1 MKIEEIRK
9 IISESNDPDWFSSVN
24 TPLNL
29 PSINFSHTF
38 VGVPELFLFLEHQCS
53 GWELSE
59 QTKKNIFAPSINFFS
74 ELRST
79 LVRIINEFKDYS
91 ESQRNSVWQGNIL
104 NKTYTNSQ
112 NLFLFECPEVSFL
125 LKVYADFPTAYSGA
139 YNFIVG
145 AVNSDIINKKE
156 NLIGTLL
163 AYEFTVKDHSQII
176 ERRNAEKSSISAL
189 RNNFG
194 KYISDNEIFMSE
206 FKKDLTQRLINHDD
220 EFNALKEEKAKEF
233 DESREIK
240 KTTFDTWFTNSGDE
254 YTSFYKDSQTK
265 ISELENTYRE
275 KLKLEEPAIYWSER
289 AAKLKDQ
296 GWKSM
301 YILIF
306 LCAISG
312 VFLGVILWNS
322 PDSMLSSW
330 FNNDKSAAI
339 RWSLVF
345 ITLLSLIAY
354 AIRAVSKV
362 MFSSFHLARD
372 CEERYTLTYFYLA
385 LMKDSQVDIKDRS
398 LIMQSLFSRS
408 DTGLL
413 KEDSSPTMPNAGG
426 IVGGIF
432 KPN

>member
-9 IISESNDPDWFSSVN
+9 AISESSDANWFNKVN

-38 VGVPELFLFLEHQCS
+38 VGLPELFIFIDNQCS
-53 GWELSE
+53 GWESSIE
-59 QTKKNIFAPSINFFS
+59 TKKNLFTPSVNFFID
-74 ELRST
+74 LRSG
-79 LVRIINEFKDYS
+79 LNQIIGTMTNYS
-91 ESQRNSVWQGNIL
+91 ANQRDSIWQNIIL
-104 NKTYTNSQ
+104 QKTQKNLQ
-112 NLFLFECPEVSFL
+112 NIFLFECQEVSFL
-125 LKVYADFPTAYSGA
+125 LKVYDEFPKAFQGA
-139 YNFIVG
+139 YNFIIGSVDS
-145 AVNSDIINKKE
+145 NIINRKE
-156 NLIGTLL
+156 NYIGAIL
-163 AYEFTVKDHSQII
+163 AYEFTLKDHSQIV
-176 ERRNAEKSSISAL
+176 ERRNAEKSSISTL

-194 KYISDNEIFMSE
+194 KYVSEQETFMSD
-206 FKKDLTQRLINHDD
+206 FRKNLSQRLTNHDD
-220 EFNALKEEKAKEF
+220 QFNTLTEEKTKEF
-233 DESREIK
+233 DESLEIK
-240 KTTFDTWFTNSGDE
+240 KSIFDTWFSKSGDE
-254 YTSFYKDSQTK
+254 YSSFYKACQTK
-265 ISELENTYRE
+265 ILELENTYQE
-275 KLKLEEPAIYWSER
+275 KLKLEEPAKYWSDR

-296 GWKSM
+296 AWNAM
-301 YILIF
+301 YILIL
-306 LCAISG
+306 LCVISG
-312 VFLGVILWNS
+312 IFLGAILWNS
-322 PDSMLSSW
+322 PDSILSSW

-339 RWSLVF
+339 RWSLIF

-385 LMKDSQVDIKDRS
+385 LMKDSQVDIKDRT

-426 IVGGIF
+426 IVGSVF